1 MGKPLTAT
9 TRTRPTKIHFTR
21 IKMFS
26 KNLITVLL
34 VSSYAI
40 ALPLPEGESA
50 EASAAVVDLIKS
62 VSGVIG
68 KTGTLVSKIAEI
80 SGSDQVKARGEE
92 ITSLADEIDAETAD
106 TITDGLQ
113 KFLEYLPEIKS
124 NINAALDSIPGIKDE
139 VQKQIN
145 NMPEKDTIK
154 EHVNSLISKL
164 PEAEGVAMFKNTVN
178 SHIDSLP
185 TKEAINDY
193 IDDYVGQIPDAD
205 NIVDHAQDVVDGLN
219 ETEGDVISS

>member
-1 MGKPLTAT
+1 MGFTAT
-9 TRTRPTKIHFTR
+9 TRTRPTKIHLAR

-26 KNLITVLL
+26 KKLITVLL
-34 VSSYAI
+34 VSSYAV
-40 ALPLPEGESA
+40 ALPLPDGENT

-68 KTGTLVSKIAEI
+68 KTGNLVSKIAEI
-80 SGSDQVKARGEE
+80 SGSEQVKARGDE
-92 ITSLADEIDAETAD
+92 ITSLADEI
-106 TITDGLQ
+106 TDGFQ

-145 NMPEKDTIK
+145 NMPEKETIK

-164 PEAEGVAMFKNTVN
+164 PEAEGVEMFKETVN
-178 SHIDSLP
+178 RHIDSLP
-185 TKEAINDY
+185 TKEAVNDY

-205 NIVDHAQDVVDGLN
+205 YIHKHIDTIVDHAQDVVDGLN

>member
-1 MGKPLTAT
+1 MGKLFTAT
-9 TRTRPTKIHFTR
+9 TRTRPTKIHLAR

-34 VSSYAI
+34 VSSYAV
-40 ALPLPEGESA
+40 ALPLPDGENT

-68 KTGTLVSKIAEI
+68 KPGNLVSKI
-80 SGSDQVKARGEE
+80 
-92 ITSLADEIDAETAD
+92 AETAD
-106 TITDGLQ
+106 TITDGFQ

-145 NMPEKDTIK
+145 NMPEKETIK

-164 PEAEGVAMFKNTVN
+164 PEAEGVEMFKETVN
-178 SHIDSLP
+178 RHIDSLP
-185 TKEAINDY
+185 TKEAVNDY

-205 NIVDHAQDVVDGLN
+205 YIHKHIDTIVDHAQDVVDGLN

>member
-1 MGKPLTAT
+1 MGFTAT
-9 TRTRPTKIHFTR
+9 TRTRPTKIHLAR

-34 VSSYAI
+34 VSSYAV
-40 ALPLPEGESA
+40 ALPLPDGENT

-68 KTGTLVSKIAEI
+68 KTGNLVSKIAEI
-80 SGSDQVKARGEE
+80 SGS
-92 ITSLADEIDAETAD
+92 DEIDAETAD
-106 TITDGLQ
+106 TITDGFQ

-145 NMPEKDTIK
+145 NMPEKETIK

-164 PEAEGVAMFKNTVN
+164 PEAEGV
-178 SHIDSLP
+178 
-185 TKEAINDY
+185 E
-193 IDDYVGQIPDAD
+193 
-205 NIVDHAQDVVDGLN
+205 
-219 ETEGDVISS
+219 

>member
-1 MGKPLTAT
+1 MGKLFTAT
-9 TRTRPTKIHFTR
+9 TRTRPTKIHLAR

-34 VSSYAI
+34 VSSYAV
-40 ALPLPEGESA
+40 ALPLPDGENT

-68 KTGTLVSKIAEI
+68 KTGNLVSKIAEI
-80 SGSDQVKARGEE
+80 
-92 ITSLADEIDAETAD
+92 AD
-106 TITDGLQ
+106 TITDGFQ

-145 NMPEKDTIK
+145 NMPEKETIK

-164 PEAEGVAMFKNTVN
+164 PEAEGVEMF
-178 SHIDSLP
+178 
-185 TKEAINDY
+185 
-193 IDDYVGQIPDAD
+193 
-205 NIVDHAQDVVDGLN
+205 
-219 ETEGDVISS
+219 

>member
-1 MGKPLTAT
+1 
-9 TRTRPTKIHFTR
+9 
-21 IKMFS
+21 MFS

-34 VSSYAI
+34 VSSYAV
-40 ALPLPEGESA
+40 ALPLPEGESS

-68 KTGTLVSKIAEI
+68 RTGTLVSKIAEI
-80 SGSDQVKARGEE
+80 SGSDQVKERGAE
-92 ITSLADEIDAETAD
+92 ITSFAEEIDAETAD
-106 TITDGLQ
+106 TITDGFQ
-113 KFLEYLPEIKS
+113 KFLDYLPEIKS
-124 NINAALDSIPGIKDE
+124 NINAALDSIPGIKEE

-164 PEAEGVAMFKNTVN
+164 PEAEGVEVFKKTVN

-185 TKEAINDY
+185 TKKVVNDY
-193 IDDYVGQIPDAD
+193 IDDYVEQIPDAD
-205 NIVDHAQDVVDGLN
+205 YIHKHIDTIVDHAQDVVDGLN